1 MGSEERRMEGE
12 RGGGGSQGGRGGR
25 KGGRGKR
32 EEGRKRERKGEGR
45 ERRRGGDR
53 EGRVKINRLHSK
65 NRWRKRGSE

>member
-1 MGSEERRMEGE
+1 MRREEWKERGEGE
-12 RGGGGSQGGRGGR
+12 GGRGGR
-25 KGGRGKR
+25 EGGRGKR